1 MMATTKQVVIFRRD
15 LKVHKGKIGSQVAHA
30 SLGAVKSLMTL
41 RDNPK
46 SMSID
51 YYELAVERISAMGE
65 WWNLDETTIVLG
77 TSKDSTD
84 HFQEL
89 LDLQTAARAKGL
101 PTYLVTD
108 NGTTEFGGVKTIT
121 CLAIGPDYTE
131 EFIGLTDHLSPL

>member
-1 MMATTKQVVIFRRD
+1 MATTKQVVIFRRD

-65 WWNLDETTIVLG
+65 WWNDAETTIVLG
-77 TSKDSTD
+77 TSKDSSD
-84 HFQEL
+84 HQQEL
-89 LDLQTAARAKGL
+89 LDLQAKATALGL
-101 PTYLVTD
+101 PNCVIID
-108 NGTTEFGGVKTIT
+108 NGTTEFGGVKTMT
-121 CLAIGPDYTE
+121 CLAIGPGYVE
-131 EFIGLTDHLSPL
+131 EFTGLTDHLTPL